1 MRKIFLSTLM
11 MIFLCS
17 CNKKEENLLGLNEEA
32 QEISMAATQEIEGK
46 KFVRKAQV
54 NMEVKEVYD
63 ATIFIEKTLK
73 EMGGFVTISDYQS
86 IVDSEKTYDLSDEK
100 SMIVREYHSENLMEV
115 RVPTD
120 RLSDF
125 LMTIHTKNI
134 FLNGRRITA
143 EDVSA
148 NIKLAQLEEKRLNQN
163 KSNLQGLAPNT
174 RNSEAINNNEKE
186 RNYQEIESLNFEDEL
201 KYSTINISLK
211 EPKTKVAHI
220 EVPNVK
226 NQKIE
231 YQSNFWY
238 ELSNAF
244 YDGFYIFQRLI
255 LFLTNLWLFILIG
268 FLGFISWKKRRKIEE
283 YFKKK

>member
-11 MIFLCS
+11 MIFLWS

-73 EMGGFVTISDYQS
+73 DMGGFVTISDYQS

-148 NIKLAQLEEKRLNQN
+148 NIKLAQLEEKRLLI
-163 KSNLQGLAPNT
+163 KIK
-174 RNSEAINNNEKE
+174 AIC
-186 RNYQEIESLNFEDEL
+186 
-201 KYSTINISLK
+201 
-211 EPKTKVAHI
+211 KV
-220 EVPNVK
+220 
-226 NQKIE
+226 
-231 YQSNFWY
+231 
-238 ELSNAF
+238 
-244 YDGFYIFQRLI
+244 
-255 LFLTNLWLFILIG
+255 
-268 FLGFISWKKRRKIEE
+268 
-283 YFKKK
+283 